1 MPEDAGRETPGRVR
15 FKGRTPGPR
24 PTLALVTAARELPFL
39 RTGGAT
45 GSIIGAR
52 DWSAT
57 SAGAVGSWPAA
68 LRTATG
74 IMLESRGPAL
84 VWWGP
89 DLVVL
94 YNDAA
99 MALLGEEQ
107 PARLGLPGAEA
118 FPDLWP
124 TLGPLLRRVL
134 DDGVSAHLPGER
146 LGEVFW
152 AGSCA
157 PVRGEDGTVLG
168 VFTTAEDTTA
178 RVVAERRLAT
188 LRRLGEVA
196 AARIGRADAAAVA
209 AVDALTH
216 NPDDL
221 PFAALYTHD
230 GRIAASYGLA
240 PGAQALDADGDL
252 GRAAR
257 RVVHSGEPE
266 LVAAQEPAMVLS
278 VADRGALVLGL
289 PLHRPVDEEYRAF
302 LRLVADELTTALCGD
317 RPRGSADG
325 GRFEESERYR
335 TLVAQ
340 APVGIWVTDP
350 AALRPSSMTRWRSCG
365 GAPQSELAG
374 TAWVDQVH
382 AGDRAATVAAWSAA
396 VRGGAAW
403 EQGYRVVA
411 RDGSVRHVRSSARP
425 LRGPDGEV
433 TGFLGTTVDV
443 TDERRAE
450 ETRRDVAAEHAARKV
465 SDAAAARLRAMV
477 QGLAAI
483 VWEAEWDSGV
493 RSLRFTFVSD
503 RAEELLGHPARR
515 WRDDPGF
522 WPAIIHPDD
531 REQTLAYTNDRT
543 AAGLDHDIT
552 YRAVAIDGRVVWL
565 HQVVHVVS
573 RPDGQAVVAQGLTV
587 DVTEQKRAERH
598 AELLAETGRLVG
610 DEGTAEERLAALAD
624 LVMHDL
630 GDAAVVSLIGP
641 DGLARRVTV
650 AHDDETVRAA
660 LLALAP
666 TRLPPELVSAFA
678 PGLPVLVPVTE
689 ELNRAAARDEP
700 DAAAR
705 ARLGAS
711 NTLVVP
717 LVIGGRVVGLL
728 GFVNFDGA
736 RYYQPSELDLAAELG
751 RRASLMLAADRQRAR
766 ERHLHQVSAD
776 LASAAGVAEAA
787 RLLVAR
793 LGDVFDAGA
802 MSVHLVEPERGI
814 RLVHAV
820 GYSQAALE
828 EFAVVRFDDR
838 VPIAEVVR
846 TGEPEWIG
854 NREDWRQR
862 WPGVLDHGIAAG
874 RHAAAALPLTAAG
887 RVVGALGISFTT
899 DREFPPDER
908 DFVLA
913 LVAQAALAF
922 ERAAAADERRLIAET
937 LQTSLLPPTLPGLDR
952 LALASRYLAG
962 ARGTQ
967 AGGDWYDVL
976 PLDGGRVAIAVGD
989 VVGQGAKAAAIMGQ
1003 LRSVLSGYLLEGH
1016 DPVQAVERLDRF
1028 ACRVPGAAGST
1039 VACLVLDPETGE
1051 LTWARAGHPPPLV
1064 TGPTGT
1070 RLLEGATGTVLAVR
1084 GRPPFTS
1091 GSARIEPGE
1100 SIVLY
1105 TDGLVERRGELVD
1118 DGIERL
1124 AAAAARHQA
1133 LAPPALTDALVS
1145 EALATEAHPA
1155 PHRGGRRAVAA
1166 RPRRRRRDHRGP
1178 ARARAATAGAPRRG
1192 GEAARAAGRAAGV
1205 DVRGR
1210 PRRGRHLRPAARPG
1224 RGGGQRRRARLPRGR
1239 AGRDGRGAVPRP
1251 RRHRARTGARR
1262 GELAPTAGRPRLPR
1276 AGARAD
1282 PRREQPD
1289 GARPGPDGHRGP
1301 VHPRAVA
1308 CARAQPS
1315 PRRRPTGRERRAA
1328 AAPRAGRAADRDH
1341 RRPRPRRGAGRP
1353 GRADRGRARRPGRHR
1368 RPARHHVPG
1377 ERGDRAAGRGRPRRT
1392 RGRRAAAARGVA
1404 ARRGPQ
1410 GARAQRRRRRA
1421 RGGRRPGGRRPGR
1434 TAQPAGTERASRSGR
1449 S

>member
-1 MPEDAGRETPGRVR
+1 
-15 FKGRTPGPR
+15 
-24 PTLALVTAARELPFL
+24 
-39 RTGGAT
+39 
-45 GSIIGAR
+45 
-52 DWSAT
+52 
-57 SAGAVGSWPAA
+57 
-68 LRTATG
+68 
-74 IMLESRGPAL
+74 MLESRGPAL
-84 VWWGP
+84 LWWGP

-157 PVRGEDGTVLG
+157 PVRGEDGKVLG

-240 PGAQALDADGDL
+240 PGAPALDADGDL

-257 RVVHSGEPE
+257 RVVQSGEPE
-266 LVAAQEPAMVLS
+266 LVAAQGPAMVLP

-302 LRLVADELTTALCGD
+302 LRLVADELTTAMCGD

-350 AALRPSSMTRWRSCG
+350 CG
-365 GAPQSELAG
+365 ATTFVNDQVAQLWGRTADELAG

-396 VRGGAAW
+396 VRAGVAW

-531 REQTLAYTNDRT
+531 REETLAYTSDRT

-565 HQVVHVVS
+565 HQVVHVVT
-573 RPDGQAVVAQGLTV
+573 RPDGQPVVAQGLTV

-678 PGLPVLVPVTE
+678 PGLPVLVSVTE

-705 ARLGAS
+705 AQLGAS

-793 LGDVFDAGA
+793 LGEVFDAGA
-802 MSVHLVEPERGI
+802 MSVYLVEPERGI

-838 VPIAEVVR
+838 IPIAEVVR

-913 LVAQAALAF
+913 LVAQAAPAF

-1039 VACLVLDPETGE
+1039 VACLLLDPETGE

-1064 TGPTGT
+1064 TGPAGT

-1105 TDGLVERRGELVD
+1105 TDGLVERRGELID

-1155 PHRGGRRAVAA
+1155 PIGEADGPSLPDPADDVAIIVARLVPAPLRLVLPAEAPRLRELRAALLLWTSAAGLNEDDTYDLQLALGEAAANAVEHAYRGGEPGVMAVELSRDPDGTVRARVRDEGSWRPPPDDRGYRGRGLELIRDVSSRMELDRGPTGTEVRFTLTPSPASARSRPPVAVPPAANTALRLLHGPGGRRIEIIG
-1166 RPRRRRRDHRGP
+1166 DLDL
-1178 ARARAATAGAPRRG
+1178 AGAQAIRDELTVAVRG
-1192 GEAARAAGRAAGV
+1192 GPDVTVDLRATTYLASAGIALLVEADRAARADGGRLRLEVSPHDVVRRALALSGV
-1205 DVRGR
+1205 DGALEVDDG
-1210 PRRGRHLRPAARPG
+1210 PG
-1224 RGGGQRRRARLPRGR
+1224 DGTAGR
-1239 AGRDGRGAVPRP
+1239 AGRD
-1251 RRHRARTGARR
+1251 RTG
-1262 GELAPTAGRPRLPR
+1262 
-1276 AGARAD
+1276 
-1282 PRREQPD
+1282 
-1289 GARPGPDGHRGP
+1289 
-1301 VHPRAVA
+1301 
-1308 CARAQPS
+1308 
-1315 PRRRPTGRERRAA
+1315 
-1328 AAPRAGRAADRDH
+1328 
-1341 RRPRPRRGAGRP
+1341 
-1353 GRADRGRARRPGRHR
+1353 
-1368 RPARHHVPG
+1368 
-1377 ERGDRAAGRGRPRRT
+1377 
-1392 RGRRAAAARGVA
+1392 
-1404 ARRGPQ
+1404 
-1410 GARAQRRRRRA
+1410 
-1421 RGGRRPGGRRPGR
+1421 
-1434 TAQPAGTERASRSGR
+1434 
-1449 S
+1449 